1 MKLAEMHKE
10 NGDMAGYSYNIE
22 KEVKEKSKIY
32 EINNGVKVGE
42 IQLGATNSFFIKRL
56 LSNVECIIYTII
68 AAFCAWQL
76 LLI

>member
-1 MKLAEMHKE
+1 
-10 NGDMAGYSYNIE
+10 MAGYSYNIE

-68 AAFCAWQL
+68 AAFS
-76 LLI
+76 